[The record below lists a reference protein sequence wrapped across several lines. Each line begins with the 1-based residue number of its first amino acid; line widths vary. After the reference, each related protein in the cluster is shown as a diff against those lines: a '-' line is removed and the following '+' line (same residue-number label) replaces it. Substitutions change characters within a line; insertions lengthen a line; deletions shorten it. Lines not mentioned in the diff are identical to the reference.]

1 MRFTALPYIGRDYS
15 VNFLRPQNTESVE
28 PEINKIGEK
37 FQYKNKFIIHND
49 IINAGG
55 NQITDMIQ

>member
-1 MRFTALPYIGRDYS
+1 MQ
-15 VNFLRPQNTESVE
+15 FLRPQNTESVE

-55 NQITDMIQ
+55 NQITEMIQ